1 MDILLNYDYPGNIRE
16 LENIIEHACVL
27 CRGEVIEKRHLP
39 MYLQT
44 PISHLGE
51 GLISGTDVATAQH
64 QWERE
69 RIIEVLKEHRW
80 HRQGAAQALGMDRTT
95 LWRKMKKYKISP

>member
-1 MDILLNYDYPGNIRE
+1 
-16 LENIIEHACVL
+16 
-27 CRGEVIEKRHLP
+27 

-44 PISHLGE
+44 SRSHLGE
-51 GLISGTDVATAQH
+51 GIISRTDIVTPQE

-80 HRQGAAQALGMDRTT
+80 HRQRAAQALGMERTT
-95 LWRKMKKYKISP
+95 LWRKMKKYNIAP

>member
-1 MDILLNYDYPGNIRE
+1 
-16 LENIIEHACVL
+16 
-27 CRGEVIEKRHLP
+27 

-51 GLISGTDVATAQH
+51 GLISRTDVATAQH

-80 HRQGAAQALGMDRTT
+80 HRQRAAQALNMERTT
-95 LWRKMKKYKISP
+95 LWRKMKKYNISP